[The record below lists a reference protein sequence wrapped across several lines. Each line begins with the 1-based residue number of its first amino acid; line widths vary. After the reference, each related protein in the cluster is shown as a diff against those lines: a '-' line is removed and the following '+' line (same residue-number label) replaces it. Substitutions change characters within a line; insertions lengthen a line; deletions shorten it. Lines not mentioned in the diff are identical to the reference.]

1 MSRLAYVDGQV
12 VPLGAAA
19 VSVEDRGLQFADSVY
34 EVCAVLGGRLLDWP
48 EHVARLAR
56 NLGELG
62 IAMPMAAAA
71 LGLVARRLIAANR
84 VGEALLYL
92 QVTRGTAKRE
102 HGFPSPRAPTLVMT
116 VRGFDFAQ
124 RVAQQ
129 ATGVAVVSAPDLRWG
144 RCDIK
149 TTGLLANVLAKQAAR
164 DAGAFE
170 AWLVAGDGTVTEG
183 GSTNAWIVDA
193 TGAVVTHPLSPRI
206 LPGVMRGAVIAAA
219 ASLQITVA
227 ERTFTLEDAKEAVE
241 AFITSTTVP
250 VLPVVR
256 IDGTP
261 VNGGSPGPVTA
272 RLAGAIWDRIAAQTG
287 YRPEAH

>member
-1 MSRLAYVDGQV
+1 MPRLAYVAGQV
-12 VPLGAAA
+12 VPLGRAS

-62 IAMPMAAAA
+62 IAMPMAAPA

-84 VGEALLYL
+84 AGEALLYL
-92 QVTRGTAKRE
+92 QVTRGTSKRD
-102 HGFPSPRAPTLVMT
+102 HNFPSPRPPTLVMT
-116 VRGFDFAQ
+116 VRPFDFAQ

-129 ATGVAVVSAPDLRWG
+129 AKGIAVVSAPDLRWG

-170 AWLVAGDGTVTEG
+170 AWLVSGDGTVTEG
-183 GSTNAWIVDA
+183 GSTNTWIVDA
-193 TGAVVTHPLSPRI
+193 AGTVVTHPLSPAI

-219 ASLQITVA
+219 RDMQIAVA
-227 ERTFTLEDAKEAVE
+227 ERGFSLDEAKAAAE

-256 IDGTP
+256 IDGVP
-261 VNGGSPGPVTA
+261 VGGGAPGPVAT
-272 RLAGAIWDRIAAQTG
+272 RLADAIWGRIANQTG
-287 YRPEAH
+287 YRPTA